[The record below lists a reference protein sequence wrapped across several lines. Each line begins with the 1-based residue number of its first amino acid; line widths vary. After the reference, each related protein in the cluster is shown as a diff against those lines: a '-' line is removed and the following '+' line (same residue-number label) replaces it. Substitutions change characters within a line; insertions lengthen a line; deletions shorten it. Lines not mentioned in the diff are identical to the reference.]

1 MVAETAA
8 QIELDFI
15 KLYNPTKFKP
25 RLNNFEEHARVQM
38 NIKPVFVSQRLG
50 NYKKA
55 VGKPSIS
62 DRVSIERNPH

>member
-38 NIKPVFVSQRLG
+38 NIKPVFVSVETF
-50 NYKKA
+50 YFT
-55 VGKPSIS
+55 I
-62 DRVSIERNPH
+62 